1 MPQCTEW
8 FRGGQP
14 CYYLCNIFPR
24 VTQNNSV
31 SKGIWLVTVSNSHI
45 LWRKQTKKKQDTKK
59 SQQKALY
66 AFGAILVTNTKW
78 SYQNTFCPFFSLYV
92 GILEIIQKKSNQEM
106 QQQLSNIYKLIVS
119 SWNTNSEDIFT
130 YSSHFP
136 RTLTEW
142 GHRPTGSRQG
152 KSHHMFSAACD
163 DNSLLSVVGLAFHLV
178 LPLAVCVSS
187 GFGWLHCSTTSP
199 EKTIPEVPA

>member
-1 MPQCTEW
+1 VKKTNKKETRHQKIPTKSTVC
-8 FRGGQP
+8 
-14 CYYLCNIFPR
+14 
-24 VTQNNSV
+24 
-31 SKGIWLVTVSNSHI
+31 IWCHI
-45 LWRKQTKKKQDTKK
+45 SDKHKVKLPKHFL
-59 SQQKALY
+59 S
-66 AFGAILVTNTKW
+66 
-78 SYQNTFCPFFSLYV
+78 FFSLYV